1 MFRKR
6 IKGNRGDSNT
16 VSMLFVI
23 LIIFFVALFVIDVGT
38 YFMNR
43 NVIVN
48 SAQNGA
54 RLAAVYGGDSETPV
68 AKKYGALSI
77 TSDCAKMDIST
88 PVACNVL
95 TELKNGSMTGHANV
109 SNVSCGPVR
118 TTKIGQRTWC
128 EVNWQYKGFLS
139 FLDGNHVVRAS
150 AESEVL
156 SRD

>member
-1 MFRKR
+1 MLRKR
-6 IKGNRGDSNT
+6 IKGDKGDSNT
-16 VSMLFVI
+16 VSMLFVL
-23 LIIFFVALFVIDVGT
+23 LIIFFVAMFVMDVGT

-77 TSDCAKMDIST
+77 TPDCAKMNIST

-95 TELKNGSMTGHANV
+95 TELKNGSTTGHTNI
-109 SNVSCGPVR
+109 SNVSCGPTK

-128 EVNWQYKGFLS
+128 EISWRYKGFLS
-139 FLDGNHVVRAS
+139 FLNGDHTVRAS